1 MPVICWHQ
9 FCTTQMKESSLGRRC
24 GMISAVSI
32 LLIIAIVFT
41 LVLILRLILTFH
53 QDEGM
58 IEIEIRD
65 KRKRWP
71 L

>member
-1 MPVICWHQ
+1 
-9 FCTTQMKESSLGRRC
+9 
-24 GMISAVSI
+24 MISAVSI

-58 IEIEIRD
+58 VEIDFRD

>member
-1 MPVICWHQ
+1 MCWHQ
-9 FCTTQMKESSLGRRC
+9 FCTAQVKESTLGRRC

-32 LLIIAIVFT
+32 GLIIAIVFT
-41 LVLILRLILTFH
+41 LVLILRLILSFH

-58 IEIEIRD
+58 VEIDIRD
-65 KRKRWP
+65 KRKRRP